1 MTNKTKEIKA
11 LIEMSKALGVAVDPQ
26 LEIELRKLKEQKTS
40 DLARKIR
47 EQKVPRE
54 QEESVEKISEVIYE
68 EVLVQPELEAEPEID
83 LVKEAYEILKQKT
96 RLTESVNLEARI
108 KGIEQ
113 YLSRTYLGSYGS
125 GEVRLKNLDDVDR
138 YSVGSP
144 DHALKYNPDTKKF
157 YFGGIELSK
166 LSDLQAETI
175 GNPEHVL
182 KFDPD
187 TETFYFGAANF
198 TANFRTLG
206 DVEGSSVGNPDH
218 LLRYNPTTEKFYFDY
233 LSGDQ
238 GKINSLT
245 FEDSGPQVTPVPG
258 MIACNHNEDCLDI
271 YQNDGSTCQVGLE
284 NYIEVYNGTS
294 NPIPHGTVVRFA
306 GVYGF
311 NGWIKPSVDLFVA
324 DSNAIPEYI
333 VGVLTTNL
341 EPGQTGRATT
351 LGKVRE
357 LNTTGSTVGE
367 VWQVGDILY
376 AHPSIPGELTKNK
389 PTAPNVA
396 VSVAAV
402 LKVSDTIGVL
412 LVRPIIFPRL
422 YYGGWYSSVNQ
433 TPGTLNAPHAVTFN
447 NQDPTS
453 GFHIE
458 DGMTIVA
465 ENSGL
470 YNFQFSLQVSA
481 NTSSLGN
488 VWIWY
493 RKNGVD
499 VAHSSTQVSIA
510 SNGFNVAPA
519 WNFLVSLNAGE
530 TFELYWATN
539 RANVFLAADP
549 ATAFCPS
556 TPSAILTVTQV
567 NQ

>member
-1 MTNKTKEIKA
+1 MSDKAKELKA
-11 LIEMSKALGVAVDPQ
+11 LIEMSKALGVAVDPNLEMQ
-26 LEIELRKLKEQKTS
+26 LSRIKEAKANAVAS
-40 DLARKIR
+40 KIKSARKQDP
-47 EQKVPRE
+47 EPPKQ
-54 QEESVEKISEVIYE
+54 EVIFE
-68 EVLVQPELEAEPEID
+68 EVLISSEDAEID
-83 LVKEAYEILKQKT
+83 LVKEAYEVLKQKT
-96 RLTESVNLEARI
+96 RLNESVSLEARI

-125 GEVRLKNLDDVDR
+125 GEVRFKNLDDVDR
-138 YSVGSP
+138 YSVGNP
-144 DHALKYNPDTKKF
+144 DHILRYDPDTKKF
-157 YFGGIELSK
+157 YFG
-166 LSDLQAETI
+166 
-175 GNPEHVL
+175 
-182 KFDPD
+182 
-187 TETFYFGAANF
+187 
-198 TANFRTLG
+198 
-206 DVEGSSVGNPDH
+206 
-218 LLRYNPTTEKFYFDY
+218 Y

-238 GKINSLT
+238 GKVNSLT
-245 FEDSGPQVTPVPG
+245 FEDAGPQVEPIPG
-258 MIACNHNEDCLDI
+258 MVAWNHNEDCLDV

-284 NYIEVYNGTS
+284 NYIEVYNGTA

-333 VGVLTTNL
+333 IGVLTTNL

-376 AHPSIPGELTKNK
+376 AHPSIPGELTRNK

-422 YYGGWYSSVNQ
+422 YYGNWHDETNQ
-433 TPGTLNAPHAVTFN
+433 TASAINTAYAVRFGI
-447 NQDPTS
+447 QDPTS
-453 GFHIE
+453 GFTQDPLDKSKI
-458 DGMTIVA
+458 ISL
-465 ENSGL
+465 NSGL
-470 YNFQFSLQVSA
+470 YNFQFSLQV
-481 NTSSLGN
+481 TSSN
-488 VWIWY
+488 SSTSRIWIWY

-499 VAHSSTQVSIA
+499 VAHSATVVTISA
-510 SNGFNVAPA
+510 NGGKLAPA
-519 WNFLVSLNAGE
+519 WNFVVSMMPNDYFQLMWATDSTSVSLASE
-530 TFELYWATN
+530 
-539 RANVFLAADP
+539 P
-549 ATAFCPS
+549 QTAFCPS
-556 TPSAILTVTQV
+556 IPAAILSATQV

>member
-1 MTNKTKEIKA
+1 MTDKLKELKTLLQFSE
-11 LIEMSKALGVAVDPQ
+11 ALGVEADPVVVS
-26 LEIELRKLKEQKTS
+26 EM
-40 DLARKIR
+40 
-47 EQKVPRE
+47 KV
-54 QEESVEKISEVIYE
+54 
-68 EVLVQPELEAEPEID
+68 LEAEQKRQNVLESIKSKQTKARVITEIKTDPEPS
-83 LVKEAYEILKQKT
+83 
-96 RLTESVNLEARI
+96 ESVIEHSSEELISKAKELLTSGVIKEEVSLESRI
-108 KGIEQ
+108 KIIESHLRH
-113 YLSRTYLGSYGS
+113 YSFGSYGS
-125 GEVRLKNLDDVDR
+125 GEVRFKYLDDVDR
-138 YSVGSP
+138 DSIGDPSHV
-144 DHALKYNPDTKKF
+144 LKYNPDSKKF
-157 YFGGIELSK
+157 YFGETASSIPKNIQIESATF
-166 LSDLQAETI
+166 AEA
-175 GNPEHVL
+175 
-182 KFDPD
+182 
-187 TETFYFGAANF
+187 GA
-198 TANFRTLG
+198 
-206 DVEGSSVGNPDH
+206 SVPA
-218 LLRYNPTTEKFYFDY
+218 
-233 LSGDQ
+233 
-238 GKINSLT
+238 
-245 FEDSGPQVTPVPG
+245 VPG
-258 MIACNHNEDCLDI
+258 MIAWNSQEDCLDI

-294 NPIPHGTVVRFA
+294 NPIPHGTVVRFD

-311 NGWIKPSVDLFVA
+311 NGWIKPSIDLFVA

-333 VGVLTTNL
+333 VGVVTTDL

-376 AHPSIPGELTKNK
+376 AHPSIPGELTRNK

-396 VSVAAV
+396 ISVAAV

-458 DGMTIVA
+458 DGTTIVA

-470 YNFQFSLQVSA
+470 YNFQFSLQVST
-481 NTSSLGN
+481 NTGSLGN

-510 SNGFNVAPA
+510 ANGFNVAPA

-530 TFELYWATN
+530 TFQLYWATN
-539 RANVFLAADP
+539 RSNVFLAADP
-549 ATAFCPS
+549 ATTFCPS

>member
-1 MTNKTKEIKA
+1 
-11 LIEMSKALGVAVDPQ
+11 MSRALGVAVDPALERQ
-26 LEIELRKLKEQKTS
+26 LKQL
-40 DLARKIR
+40 
-47 EQKVPRE
+47 
-54 QEESVEKISEVIYE
+54 QEEKALGLAKQILEKKKQPVEKPNQQPEEIILE
-68 EVLVQPELEAEPEID
+68 EVLVEPPKPAEPEVD

-96 RLTESVNLEARI
+96 RLNEQVSLETRV
-108 KGIEQ
+108 KGIENF
-113 YLSRTYLGSYGS
+113 LRNAPFGSQGS
-125 GEVRLKNLDDVDR
+125 GEVRFKNLDDVDR

-175 GNPEHVL
+175 GNP
-182 KFDPD
+182 
-187 TETFYFGAANF
+187 
-198 TANFRTLG
+198 
-206 DVEGSSVGNPDH
+206 DH
-218 LLRYNPTTEKFYFDY
+218 LLRYNPTTEKFYFGY

-238 GKINSLT
+238 GKITSLT
-245 FEDSGPQVTPVPG
+245 FEDTGPQIEPIPR
-258 MIACNHNEDCLDI
+258 MIAWNHNEDCLDI

-284 NYIEVYNGTS
+284 NYIEVYNGTA
-294 NPIPHGTVVRFA
+294 NPIPHGTVVSFA

-376 AHPSIPGELTKNK
+376 AHPSIPGELTRNK

-422 YYGGWYSSVNQ
+422 YYGGRFSTVNQ

-458 DGMTIVA
+458 NSTTIVA

-470 YNFQFSLQVSA
+470 YNFQFSLQVSS

-488 VWIWY
+488 VWIWH

-510 SNGFNVAPA
+510 ANGFNVAPA

-539 RANVFLAADP
+539 KSNVFLAADP

-556 TPSAILTVTQV
+556 TPSAILSVTQV

>member
-47 EQKVPRE
+47 EQKFPRE
-54 QEESVEKISEVIYE
+54 QEESVEEISEVISE
-68 EVLVQPELEAEPEID
+68 EVLVRPELEAEPEID

-125 GEVRLKNLDDVDR
+125 GEVRFKNLDDVDR
-138 YSVGSP
+138 YSVGNP
-144 DHALKYNPDTKKF
+144 DHLLRYDPDTKKF
-157 YFGGIELSK
+157 YFG
-166 LSDLQAETI
+166 
-175 GNPEHVL
+175 
-182 KFDPD
+182 
-187 TETFYFGAANF
+187 
-198 TANFRTLG
+198 
-206 DVEGSSVGNPDH
+206 
-218 LLRYNPTTEKFYFDY
+218 Y

-238 GKINSLT
+238 GKVNSLS
-245 FEDSGPQVTPVPG
+245 FEDTGPQIEPIPG
-258 MIACNHNEDCLDI
+258 MITWNHNEDCLDI

-311 NGWIKPSVDLFVA
+311 NGWIKPSIDLFVA

-376 AHPSIPGELTKNK
+376 AHPSIPGELTRNK

-458 DGMTIVA
+458 DGTTIVA

-481 NTSSLGN
+481 NTSSNGN

-510 SNGFNVAPA
+510 HSGFNVAPA

-530 TFELYWATN
+530 TFQLYWATN
-539 RANVFLAADP
+539 RSNVFLAADP

-556 TPSAILTVTQV
+556 SPSAILTVTQV